1 MGVSRKLL
9 DGIWESVRGQ
19 SETHYKLLKRSSVL
33 VTALVLK
40 QFLFGAFV
48 IYCTRSNYDIFIYSN
63 EIYKKL
69 LSSYKNLE
77 QAEMDLKLQTF

>member
-33 VTALVLK
+33 ITALVL
-40 QFLFGAFV
+40 
-48 IYCTRSNYDIFIYSN
+48 
-63 EIYKKL
+63 
-69 LSSYKNLE
+69 
-77 QAEMDLKLQTF
+77 